1 LARPLFWPCVA
12 ATLAGGA
19 FFAVAWLRFAT
30 YHSTAYDLAFFDQ
43 MIWNSSQ
50 GSGLQSS
57 FLGYDFFGQHFEP
70 ALYAFVP
77 LYRLHATPLWL
88 LGAEALALGG
98 AVVPLWALA
107 RRWLGGGLRP
117 AIVCAAYVLQIGVA
131 RAVGFDF
138 HTEALA
144 VPFVFLA
151 LLGAA
156 RGSSP
161 MLLLCG
167 VAPMLCKE
175 DGALVTLGIAV
186 IALTVHRRR
195 AGLALGG
202 IAVAGG
208 AVIVLG
214 VMPHLRGGAAQDL
227 AARYAYLGDSPGSV
241 LLHLVTRPQVWLR
254 HLVAPPAGPALLLAL
269 AGVGFL
275 PLLRPVALL
284 ACMPALLLP
293 LLADDPYQGGLRLH
307 YGLQATPLLVCAAM
321 LGWQRARVLA
331 RRYPLFALA
340 PPAALLG
347 GAVATWLALS
357 PLPGGHGPDA
367 LSLGGLQRSAQI
379 DALLAQIPPNA
390 PVAASGNLLTHLA
403 ERSVMA
409 EWPSHTTPDF
419 VAIDDGAQVTAQ
431 SRAAGYAS
439 DVARLRTQGY
449 VAAGRAGGV
458 TLWQHQPH

>member
-1 LARPLFWPCVA
+1 MA

-30 YHSTAYDLAFFDQ
+30 YHSAAYDLAFFDQ
-43 MIWNSSQ
+43 MVWNGAQ
-50 GSGLQSS
+50 GNGLHSS
-57 FLGYDFFGQHFEP
+57 FLRYDFFGQHFEP

-88 LGAEALALGG
+88 LGGEALALGG

-107 RRWLGGGLRP
+107 RRWLGDGVRP
-117 AIVCAAYVLQIGVA
+117 ALVCAAYVLQIGVA

-156 RGSSP
+156 RGNTL

-186 IALTVHRRR
+186 LALVVHRRR
-195 AGLALGG
+195 AALVLGG
-202 IAVAGG
+202 VAVLGG

-214 VMPHLRGGAAQDL
+214 VMPALRGGAPGDL
-227 AARYAYLGDSPGSV
+227 VARYAYLGDSPGAV
-241 LLHLVTRPQVWLR
+241 LTHVFTQPQVWLA
-254 HLVAPPAGPALLLAL
+254 HLVSPPAGPALLIAL
-269 AGVGFL
+269 GAVGFL
-275 PLLRPVALL
+275 PLLRPLALL

-293 LLADDPYQGGLRLH
+293 LLADDAYQGGLRLH
-307 YGLQATPLLVCAAM
+307 YGLQATPLLVGAAM
-321 LGWQRARVLA
+321 LGWQRADSLLRGRGHAL
-331 RRYPLFALA
+331 ALA

-347 GAVATWLALS
+347 GALATWLALS

-367 LSLGGLQRSAQI
+367 VSLGGLQRSAQV
-379 DALLAQIPPNA
+379 DTLLARIPA
-390 PVAASGNLLTHLA
+390 DATVAASSNLLTHLA
-403 ERSVMA
+403 ERAVIA
-409 EWPSHTTPDF
+409 EWPSRASPEW
-419 VAIDDGAQVTAQ
+419 VVIDAAANVTAQ
-431 SRAAGYAS
+431 SRTAGYA
-439 DVARLRTQGY
+439 DAVTQLSTRGY
-449 VAAGRAGGV
+449 VTVSTAGGV
-458 TLWQHQPH
+458 TLWQHHQR